1 MSIMRI
7 AIIMAGGSGERFWPL
22 SRQKHPKQLLR
33 LADPDLSLLQE
44 AVHRLDGLVAAENI
58 FVATARH
65 LRDAILEEGGL
76 GIPAENVIAEP
87 CKRNTTGCLCYAA
100 ATIANRYADTAP
112 ENLAL
117 AILTAD
123 HSIDDSSAFRRC
135 ADTAFTAAVN
145 QQALVTIGIPP
156 TRAETGY
163 GHIEFDPASIA
174 ESADIPVH
182 RVIQFLEKPNAE
194 LAERF
199 FRSGNFLWNSGMF
212 FWTLASFNRE
222 LRAAQPAMAQVTEE
236 MTAAMACGDEGGV
249 DDLFA
254 SLESIS
260 IDYAL
265 MEKASTVLV
274 VPAIFP
280 WDDVG
285 AWDALERTMPVDV
298 AGNVVDGDSVVIDC
312 SGSVVYNAARKPI
325 AVAAVGVKDLVIVVS
340 DDAVLV
346 VPKTRVQDVKQA
358 VQELKDRGATQV

>member
-1 MSIMRI
+1 MSIIRI

-33 LADPDLSLLQE
+33 LADPDMSLLQE
-44 AVHRLDGLVAAENI
+44 AVRRLDGLVPADNI
-58 FVATARH
+58 FIATARH
-65 LRDAILEEGGL
+65 LRDAVLDEGGL

-100 ATIANRYADTAP
+100 AVIANRYADTAP

-117 AILTAD
+117 AVLTAD
-123 HSIDDSSAFRRC
+123 HSIGDTPAFQRC
-135 ADTAFTAAVN
+135 ADTALAAAVT
-145 QQALVTIGIPP
+145 QQALVTIGIRP

-163 GHIEFDPASIA
+163 GHIEFEADSIA
-174 ESADIPVH
+174 FPADSPVH
-182 RVIQFLEKPNAE
+182 RVIRFLEKPDAD

-199 FRSGNFLWNSGMF
+199 FRRGNFLWNSGMF
-212 FWTLASFNRE
+212 FWTLASFKRE
-222 LRAAQPAMAQVTEE
+222 LAAAQPVMAQVTEE
-236 MTAAMACGDEGGV
+236 MAVAMARGDEGRA
-249 DDLFA
+249 DELFA

-265 MEKASTVLV
+265 MEKAATVLV
-274 VPAIFP
+274 VPALFP

-285 AWDALERTMPVDV
+285 AWDALERTLPVDTV
-298 AGNVVDGDSVVIDC
+298 GNVVDGDSVVIDC
-312 SGSVVYNAARKPI
+312 SGSVIYNAARKPI
-325 AVAAVGVKDLVIVVS
+325 AVAAVGVEDLVIVVS

-346 VPKTRVQDVKQA
+346 VPKNRAQDVKQV